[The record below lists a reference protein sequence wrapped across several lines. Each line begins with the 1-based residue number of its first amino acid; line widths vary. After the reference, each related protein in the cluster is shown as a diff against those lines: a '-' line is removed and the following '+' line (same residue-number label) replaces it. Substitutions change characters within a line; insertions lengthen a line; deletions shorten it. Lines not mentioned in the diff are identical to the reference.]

1 MPLPLL
7 ARVGVKGRDSMYSI
21 ALKMLIGDRGKYLG
35 IIMGLTFASLL
46 ITQQSSIFTGLMTRT
61 YGFITDTSQPDVWV
75 MDPKVQF
82 IDDIKPLQD
91 TELFRVRGVDG
102 VEWAVPL
109 YKGLLKAR
117 LEDGNFQ
124 ICNVFGLD
132 DATLVGGPPVMLQ
145 GSLSDLRRQ
154 DAIIVN
160 DVGANTRLARKSKEP
175 GGRPTPLK
183 VGDTLEI
190 NDHRA
195 VVVGICQVTRTFQSQ
210 PVIYTTYTRATT
222 FAPPE
227 RKLLS
232 FILVKAKDGLDPK
245 TLRERIAQRTGL
257 AAYTA
262 QEFKDLTYNFFM
274 KNTGIPINFGI
285 AVGLGFL
292 IGTAIAGQTFYN
304 FTLENLRYFG
314 TLKAMGATNGILLR
328 MILLQALLVGA
339 IGYGL
344 GVGGAT
350 LFGYA
355 MGGTELA
362 FRLTKELLYISAGA
376 IAIIIV
382 FSAVISIYKVM
393 RLEPAIVF
401 KG

>member
-1 MPLPLL
+1 
-7 ARVGVKGRDSMYSI
+7 
-21 ALKMLIGDRGKYLG
+21 MLIGDRGKYLG

-61 YGFITDTSQPDVWV
+61 YGAITDLSQPDIWV

-124 ICNVFGLD
+124 ICSVFGLD

-145 GSLSDLRRQ
+145 GSLSDLRQQ

-160 DVGANTRLARKSKEP
+160 DVGANTRLARRPKEP
-175 GGRPTPLK
+175 GGRPIPLR
-183 VGDTLEI
+183 VGDILEI

-222 FAPPE
+222 FAPRE

-232 FILVKAKDGLDPK
+232 FILVKAKEGQDPK
-245 TLRERIAQRTGL
+245 ALRERIAQRTGL

-350 LFGYA
+350 MFGYA
-355 MGGTELA
+355 MRGTELA
-362 FRLTKELLYISAGA
+362 FRLTQELLYISAGA
-376 IAIIIV
+376 IAIIII

>member
-1 MPLPLL
+1 
-7 ARVGVKGRDSMYSI
+7 MYSI

-46 ITQQSSIFTGLMTRT
+46 ITQQSAIFTGLMTRT

-82 IDDIKPLQD
+82 VDDIKPLQD

-124 ICNVFGLD
+124 ICNVYGLD
-132 DATLVGGPPVMLQ
+132 DATLVGGPPVMVQ
-145 GSLSDLRRQ
+145 GSLNDLRRQ

-160 DVGANTRLARKSKEP
+160 DVGANTRLARRPKEP

-183 VGDTLEI
+183 VGDTVEI

-222 FAPPE
+222 FAPRE

-232 FILVKAKDGLDPK
+232 FILVKAKVGQDPK
-245 TLRERIAQRTGL
+245 ALRERIAERTGL

-328 MILLQALLVGA
+328 MILLQALMVGA

-344 GVGGAT
+344 GVGGAS
-350 LFGYA
+350 LFGLA
-355 MGGTELA
+355 MRGTELA
-362 FRLTKELLYISAGA
+362 FRLTRELLYISAGA
-376 IAIIIV
+376 IVIIIV

>member
-1 MPLPLL
+1 VYL
-7 ARVGVKGRDSMYSI
+7 I
-21 ALKMLIGDRGKYLG
+21 ALKMLVGDRGKYLG

-61 YGFITDTSQPDVWV
+61 YSFIGDLSQPDIWT
-75 MDPKVQF
+75 MDPKVQY
-82 IDDIKPLQD
+82 IDDSKPMQD
-91 TELFRVRGVDG
+91 TELFRIRGVKG

-117 LEDGNFQ
+117 LESGTFQ
-124 ICNVFGLD
+124 VCNVLGID
-132 DATLVGGPPVMLQ
+132 DATLIGGPPQMIQ

-160 DVGANTRLARKSKEP
+160 DVGAMTRLAKRPIEP
-175 GGRPTPLK
+175 GASPIPLK

-195 VVVGICQVTRTFQSQ
+195 VVVGICRVSRTFQSQ
-210 PVIYTTYTRATT
+210 PVVYTTYSRATT
-222 FAPPE
+222 FAPQE

-232 FILVKAKDGLDPK
+232 FVLVKAEAGEDPK
-245 TLRERIAQRTGL
+245 TLTEKIRRNTGL

-262 QEFKDLTYNFFM
+262 QEFKDLTYRYYV

-285 AVGLGFL
+285 AVALGFL
-292 IGTAIAGQTFYN
+292 IGTAIAGQTFYS

-328 MILLQALLVGA
+328 MILLQALVVGA
-339 IGYGL
+339 LGYGL
-344 GVGGAT
+344 GVGGAS
-350 LFGYA
+350 LFGYLF
-355 MGGTELA
+355 GRTELS
-362 FRLTKELLYISAGA
+362 FRLTQDLLYLSAGA
-376 IAIIIV
+376 ITVIII
-382 FSAVISIYKVM
+382 FSALISIRKVM

-401 KG
+401 KA

>member
-1 MPLPLL
+1 
-7 ARVGVKGRDSMYSI
+7 MYLI
-21 ALKMLIGDRGKYLG
+21 AIKMLVGDRGKYLG

-61 YGFITDTSQPDVWV
+61 YSFIGDLSQPDIWV
-75 MDPKVQF
+75 MDPKVQY
-82 IDDIKPLQD
+82 IDDSKPLQD
-91 TELFRVRGVDG
+91 TELFRVRGVEG

-117 LEDGNFQ
+117 LEGGKFQ
-124 ICNVFGLD
+124 VCNVLGLD
-132 DATLVGGPPVMLQ
+132 DTTLIGGPPLMLQ
-145 GSLSDLRRQ
+145 GSLSDLRQQ
-154 DAIIVN
+154 DAVIVN
-160 DVGANTRLARKSKEP
+160 DVGARTRLARPPAEP
-175 GGRPTPLK
+175 GGKSIPLQ

-195 VVVGICQVTRTFQSQ
+195 VVVGICRVSRTFQSQ
-210 PVIYTTYTRATT
+210 PVVFTTYSRATT
-222 FAPPE
+222 FAPRE

-232 FILVKAKDGLDPK
+232 FVLVKAGAGQDPK
-245 TLRERIAQRTGL
+245 ALSARITKNTRL
-257 AAYTA
+257 AAYTS
-262 QEFKDLTYNFFM
+262 QEFKDLTYRYYL

-285 AVGLGFL
+285 AVALGFI

-328 MILLQALLVGA
+328 MILLQALMVGT

-344 GVGGAT
+344 GVGGAS
-350 LFGYA
+350 LFGSVFR
-355 MGGTELA
+355 GTELS
-362 FRLTKELLYISAGA
+362 FRLTQDLLFISAGA
-376 IAIIIV
+376 ITVIV
-382 FSAVISIYKVM
+382 IFSALISIYKVM

-401 KG
+401 KA

>member
-1 MPLPLL
+1 
-7 ARVGVKGRDSMYSI
+7 
-21 ALKMLIGDRGKYLG
+21 MLVGDRGKYLG

-61 YGFITDTSQPDVWV
+61 YGAITDLSQPDIWV
-75 MDPKVQF
+75 MDPKVLF

-91 TELFRVRGVDG
+91 TELYRVRGVEG

-124 ICNVFGLD
+124 ICNVLGLD
-132 DATLVGGPPVMLQ
+132 DATLIGGPPQMIQ

-160 DVGANTRLARKSKEP
+160 DIGARTRLAKRPKER
-175 GGRPTPLK
+175 GGKAIPLQI
-183 VGDTLEI
+183 GDTLEI

-195 VVVGICQVTRTFQSQ
+195 VVVGICKVSRTFQSQ
-210 PVIYTTYTRATT
+210 PVVYTTYSRATV
-222 FAPPE
+222 FAPRE

-232 FILVKAKDGLDPK
+232 FVLVKARAEEDLKILC
-245 TLRERIAQRTGL
+245 ERIKTSTGL
-257 AAYTA
+257 AAYTS
-262 QEFKDLTYNFFM
+262 QEFKDVTYNYYM
-274 KNTGIPINFGI
+274 KYTGIPINFGI
-285 AVGLGFL
+285 AVALGFL

-328 MILLQALLVGA
+328 MILLQALMVGSL
-339 IGYGL
+339 GYGL
-344 GVGGAT
+344 GVGGAS
-350 LFGYA
+350 LFGYLL
-355 MGGTELA
+355 GGTELS
-362 FRLTKELLYISAGA
+362 FRLTRDLLYVSAGA
-376 IAIIIV
+376 ITLIII
-382 FSAVISIYKVM
+382 FSALISIRKVM

-401 KG
+401 KA

>member
-1 MPLPLL
+1 
-7 ARVGVKGRDSMYSI
+7 
-21 ALKMLIGDRGKYLG
+21 
-35 IIMGLTFASLL
+35 MGLTFASLL

-61 YGFITDTSQPDVWV
+61 YGAITDLSQPDIWV
-75 MDPKVQF
+75 MDPKVLF

-91 TELFRVRGVDG
+91 TELYRVRGVEG

-124 ICNVFGLD
+124 ICNVLGLD
-132 DATLVGGPPVMLQ
+132 DATLIGGPPQMIQ

-160 DVGANTRLARKSKEP
+160 DIGARTRLAKRPKER
-175 GGRPTPLK
+175 GGKAIPLQI
-183 VGDTLEI
+183 GDTLEI

-195 VVVGICQVTRTFQSQ
+195 VVVGICKVSRTFQSQ
-210 PVIYTTYTRATT
+210 PVVYTTYSRATV
-222 FAPPE
+222 FAPRE

-232 FILVKAKDGLDPK
+232 FVLVKARAEEDLKILC
-245 TLRERIAQRTGL
+245 ERIKTSTGL
-257 AAYTA
+257 AAYTS
-262 QEFKDLTYNFFM
+262 QEFKDVTYNYYM
-274 KNTGIPINFGI
+274 KYTGIPINFGI
-285 AVGLGFL
+285 AVALGFL

-328 MILLQALLVGA
+328 MILLQALMVGSL
-339 IGYGL
+339 GYGL
-344 GVGGAT
+344 GVGGAS
-350 LFGYA
+350 LFGYLL
-355 MGGTELA
+355 GGTELS
-362 FRLTKELLYISAGA
+362 FRLTRDLLFVSAGA
-376 IAIIIV
+376 ITLIII
-382 FSAVISIYKVM
+382 FSALISIRKVM

-401 KG
+401 KA

>member
-1 MPLPLL
+1 
-7 ARVGVKGRDSMYSI
+7 
-21 ALKMLIGDRGKYLG
+21 MLMGDRGKYLG

-46 ITQQSSIFTGLMTRT
+46 ITQQSAIFTGLMTRT
-61 YGFITDTSQPDVWV
+61 YGAITDLSQPDIWV

-82 IDDIKPLQD
+82 IDDVKPLQD
-91 TELFRVRGVDG
+91 TELFRIRSIEG

-117 LEDGNFQ
+117 LADGNYQ

-132 DATLVGGPPVMLQ
+132 DATLIGGPPYMVEGNLT
-145 GSLSDLRRQ
+145 DLRTQ

-160 DVGANTRLARKSKEP
+160 DVGAKTRLAKPPRFP
-175 GGRPTPLK
+175 GGPREPLQI
-183 VGDTLEI
+183 GDTLEI

-195 VVVGICQVTRTFQSQ
+195 VVVGICRVSRTFQSQ
-210 PVIYTTYTRATT
+210 PVVFTTYTRATA
-222 FAPPE
+222 FAPKE

-232 FILVKAKDGLDPK
+232 FILAKAKAGEDVEALCS
-245 TLRERIAQRTGL
+245 RIQQRTGL

-262 QEFKDLTYNFFM
+262 QQFKDLTYNYFM
-274 KNTGIPINFGI
+274 KYTGIPINFGI
-285 AVGLGFL
+285 AVALGFI

-328 MILLQALLVGA
+328 MILLQALLVGLL
-339 IGYGL
+339 GYGL
-344 GVGGAT
+344 GVGGAA

-355 MGGTELA
+355 LGGTELS
-362 FRLTKELLYISAGA
+362 FRLTKNLLIFSGTAISL
-376 IAIIIV
+376 ICIL
-382 FSAVISIYKVM
+382 SALISIRKVM
-393 RLEPAIVF
+393 KLEPAIVF